1 MEDRLQ
7 QQGALNVKKY
17 CLVAALAAVVV
28 SLGLLTGQGVGQA
41 PVRPLGV
48 PGIALVDVNY
58 IFKNHPRFKSMMDD
72 LKGDI
77 DRAEQRWKTE
87 AEKIKHDSER
97 INDYRAGTQEYKI
110 IEEEAARKMS
120 DMQVRVK
127 LEQKEFLQREAKVYF
142 NVYTEIMQEVQY
154 YCSVNN
160 IGVVIRFN
168 GDPINV
174 EKPDDVLRG
183 VNQQVVY
190 YSKELDIT
198 PAILNRLGP
207 KPKANTT
214 PAPVGVVPRPYK

>member
-7 QQGALNVKKY
+7 QQGALNVKKS
-17 CLVAALAAVVV
+17 CLLAALAAVV
-28 SLGLLTGQGVGQA
+28 SLGLLTGQGAGQA
-41 PVRPLGV
+41 PVRPIGV

-77 DRAEQRWKTE
+77 DRAEQRWKAE
-87 AEKIKHDSER
+87 AEKIKRDSER
-97 INDYRAGTQEYKI
+97 INDYRAGTQEYKT
-110 IEEEAARKMS
+110 IEEDAARKMS

-127 LEQKEFLQREAKVYF
+127 LEQKEFLQREAKVYY

-168 GDPINV
+168 GDQINV

-190 YSKELDIT
+190 YSKDLDIT

-207 KPKANTT
+207 KPKAGTT
-214 PAPVGVVPRPYK
+214 PGPVGVVPRPQR